1 MHSKNETI
9 VYFFN
14 KMFYDLVNEI
24 KNIEKSIYEENFL
37 NLKVKNLDNPKN
49 IKYFC
54 QELELKE
61 YEDITKNLSEDQ
73 NIFDNESFKKIKLTK
88 NMTFSTLVENVS
100 NDHID
105 TLKCYFYNL
114 LLISYIFSIAN
125 NNSDENSGD
134 EDGTDEVGKDD
145 ISVLFENVI
154 GILRKIQNNEDYA
167 EVLENIYDP
176 IISYIILKI
185 DKFNKLS
192 KTNFNKTRLPDIDD
206 INSIPNIL
214 ENSVI
219 GGLAKD
225 ISKEINMDELNI
237 EKPED
242 IMKLM
247 SGNVIGKVGEKIQK
261 KLASG
266 EINQADLLSEA
277 MNILGSMNKGG
288 SLFNNS
294 MFKDILSGTMGNMGN
309 MKNMGN
315 MGKVGKVDKNKIKK
329 LETISRLQEKVKDNK
344 KL

>member
-24 KNIEKSIYEENFL
+24 KNIEKSVYEEHFHNF
-37 NLKVKNLDNPKN
+37 KVKNLDNPKH

-54 QELELKE
+54 QELELKA
-61 YEDITKNLSEDQ
+61 YEDIVSNNKEDQ
-73 NIFDNESFKKIKLTK
+73 NIFDNEYVQKIKLTK
-88 NMTFSTLVENVS
+88 NMTFFTLVDKIS

-125 NNSDENSGD
+125 NSSDENSAD
-134 EDGTDEVGKDD
+134 EDDDVGKDD
-145 ISVLFENVI
+145 ISVLFESVI
-154 GILRKIQNNEDYA
+154 GILRKIQNKEDYK
-167 EVLENIYDP
+167 EDLENIYDP
-176 IISYIILKI
+176 IISHIILKI
-185 DKFNKLS
+185 DTFNAIS
-192 KTNFNKTRLPDIDD
+192 NTGDGNKSPFPDIDD
-206 INSIPNIL
+206 INSIPNML

-237 EKPED
+237 ENPED

-288 SLFNNS
+288 GSIFNNS
-294 MFKDILSGTMGNMGN
+294 MFKDILSGTMGNMG
-309 MKNMGN
+309 
-315 MGKVGKVDKNKIKK
+315 KVGKVDKNKVKK
-329 LETISRLQEKVKDNK
+329 LETMSRLQEKVKDKK